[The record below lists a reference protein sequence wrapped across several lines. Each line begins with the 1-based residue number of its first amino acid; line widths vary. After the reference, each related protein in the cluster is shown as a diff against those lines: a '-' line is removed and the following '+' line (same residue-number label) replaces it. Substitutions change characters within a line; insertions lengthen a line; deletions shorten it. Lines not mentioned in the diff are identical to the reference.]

1 MGLLDWLIP
10 QKLDDSNLRVQEAS
24 VENQVSLDID
34 NAKWGQ
40 QSAAENA
47 QRQAQSA
54 QDQADAEA
62 MPPAPRDTDN
72 VFLQQG
78 EENEKWNQYYA
89 QMAHSHDAPPNVS
102 REALDAYDATH
113 GDDY

>member
-1 MGLLDWLIP
+1 MGLFDWFVP
-10 QKLDDSNLRVQEAS
+10 QKLDDSNLRVETAS
-24 VENQVSLDID
+24 VENQASLDVD
-34 NAKWGQ
+34 QARWQ
-40 QSAAENA
+40 QDAAGENA
-47 QRQAQSA
+47 QRQAQADQDMSDA
-54 QDQADAEA
+54 QA

-78 EENEKWNQYYA
+78 EENDKWNQYYA

-102 REALDAYDATH
+102 RDALDAYDATH